1 MTSLAPTRFEET
13 DEALPRQVEWA
24 SLVFQIE
31 ALIVMMSPALALLM
45 RDGVSDPRPALS
57 CLVIGPILWRIGHGI
72 SRGSR
77 GAIGVMLG
85 LYLLRLFSA
94 VGTPGGPDTVTIWM
108 VIIEGVALTLAA
120 RVVWDERIHADPA
133 WRGELWWGT
142 LVPLA
147 LAVMWWML
155 VIPLWAAR
163 FRVQFPERDNT
174 LRTPLVVLAC
184 FLIGTALALTWRT
197 ALIQRVYHVFR
208 PSATP
213 LDIVARDAAD
223 RATAYLKRPPG
234 LDFLIGG
241 VVGAL
246 AFAVLQWVAYVNG
259 QPHGQIVPGRWLV
272 PGGLAG
278 LAAALLWVL
287 CGLGMNWKARWVRGV
302 RGVAVVISGLLL
314 GASTPFVVELMRTA
328 YMEWARTL

>member
-1 MTSLAPTRFEET
+1 
-13 DEALPRQVEWA
+13 
-24 SLVFQIE
+24 
-31 ALIVMMSPALALLM
+31 
-45 RDGVSDPRPALS
+45 
-57 CLVIGPILWRIGHGI
+57 
-72 SRGSR
+72 
-77 GAIGVMLG
+77 
-85 LYLLRLFSA
+85 
-94 VGTPGGPDTVTIWM
+94 VT
-108 VIIEGVALTLAA
+108 
-120 RVVWDERIHADPA
+120 
-133 WRGELWWGT
+133 
-142 LVPLA
+142 
-147 LAVMWWML
+147 WWML

-174 LRTPLVVLAC
+174 LRTPLVVLAF

-197 ALIQRVYHVFR
+197 ALIQRVYHAFR

-302 RGVAVVISGLLL
+302 RGVAVVISGLLV

>member
-1 MTSLAPTRFEET
+1 MTSVASVRPAEI

-24 SLVFQIE
+24 SLVFEIE
-31 ALIVMMSPALALLM
+31 ALIVMISPALALLV
-45 RDGVSDPRPALS
+45 RDGILDPRPALS

-94 VGTPGGPDTVTIWM
+94 LGTPGGPDAVTIWM
-108 VIIEGVALTLAA
+108 VIIEGVAITLAA
-120 RVVWDERIHADPA
+120 RVVWDEHIHADPA

-155 VIPLWAAR
+155 VIPLWAVR
-163 FRVQFPERDNT
+163 FNLEFPERDNT
-174 LRTPLVVLAC
+174 LRTPLVALAC
-184 FLIGTALALTWRT
+184 FLIATALALTWRT
-197 ALIQRVYHVFR
+197 ALVQRVYHVFR

-223 RATAYLKRPPG
+223 RAAAYLKRPPG
-234 LDFLIGG
+234 LDFLIGA
-241 VVGAL
+241 VVGGFSL
-246 AFAVLQWVAYVNG
+246 AVLEWVAIVSIN
-259 QPHGQIVPGRWLV
+259 PHGKLVPGRWLV

-278 LAAALLWVL
+278 LGATLLWVTS
-287 CGLGMNWKARWVRGV
+287 GLGVRWRARWSQAVRIA
-302 RGVAVVISGLLL
+302 AVVISGLLA

-328 YMEWARTL
+328 YTEWAAKL